1 VSVDGGKVSLSGKIH
16 NWSDRRAAENAAW
29 AMPSVT
35 QVVDNL
41 TVA

>member
-1 VSVDGGKVSLSGKIH
+1 VGGGGKIQ
-16 NWSDRRAAENAAW
+16 NWCDRCAVENAAW